1 MGSVECLQIS
11 AKYFD
16 CCEVRSASLS
26 LLPPFSLLQLVSPPP
41 PSWQQPLDGFNLQ
54 PHKGLEPEEFNI
66 SKQSRSRDLSAWRG
80 FFRYHH
86 QTDLGSVYSRRSRR
100 HFCGDQSVRLH
111 FVFPLVCQYC
121 LYTTAPLAGSSAHR
135 GRGGGGVKLLIKVL
149 KVWEFM
155 CREPGRWCHLS
166 CSASFIHL
174 NPGITHTLWICIYKY
189 PGYPLYLHYIS
200 TSFTASYNIQH
211 SLEQDIPCTCST
223 GSVGQQTRRSKLLKS

>member
-1 MGSVECLQIS
+1 MASVESLQIS

-41 PSWQQPLDGFNLQ
+41 PSWQQLLDGFNLQ

-66 SKQSRSRDLSAWRG
+66 FQQSRSRDLSAWRG
-80 FFRYHH
+80 IFTTIRPTSGQFIAGGH
-86 QTDLGSVYSRRSRR
+86 G
-100 HFCGDQSVRLH
+100 GI
-111 FVFPLVCQYC
+111 FVVISLWDFISYFLLFNCQYC
-121 LYTTAPLAGSSAHR
+121 LYTTAPLAGSGAHR

-174 NPGITHTLWICIYKY
+174 NPGITHTLRCYESASTHIQDI
-189 PGYPLYLHYIS
+189 HYIYTTS
-200 TSFTASYNIQH
+200 LPTSFTAPFNIH
-211 SLEQDIPCTCST
+211 RNKTLHARAP
-223 GSVGQQTRRSKLLKS
+223 VPV

>member
-1 MGSVECLQIS
+1 MASVESLQIS

-54 PHKGLEPEEFNI
+54 PYKGLEPEEFNI

-80 FFRYHH
+80 IFRYHH

-111 FVFPLVCQYC
+111 FVFPLVYC

-174 NPGITHTLWICIYKY
+174 NPAITHTLSTHIQDI
-189 PGYPLYLHYIS
+189 HYIYT
-200 TSFTASYNIQH
+200 TSLHLLRLHTTFNIH
-211 SLEQDIPCTCST
+211 WNKTLHARAPLA
-223 GSVGQQTRRSKLLKS
+223 V